1 MTIDHQP
8 APERGD
14 PPEGFIKQ
22 VKDAL
27 KHLYD
32 LPHLQRHP
40 LAQVSDPSMERPTES
55 PGQQLRRGI
64 IAAIE
69 SLSPGPG
76 VPFHAPRARLYNVLH
91 LHYVE
96 GMTIRE
102 VAHELG
108 ISVRQLYRDLR
119 RGEESVA
126 TVLWSH
132 HPTRAFQ
139 EPEAAL
145 PSSIQAEM
153 ARLETHP
160 RPTDVRAL
168 LQRAQEAVGRMASH
182 RSVILDVEVTSEPAV
197 ASTDPV
203 VAQQVLVNVLS
214 HAVQQAQPGTMRVKL
229 TSREEQVSLAL
240 RYTPEAAAADVS
252 VLNPV
257 AAQLVDRLGW
267 RVRQENEPE
276 GNRLVALHMAMFDS
290 TLLVIDDNEGL
301 IELLERYLTDQSCRV
316 VGALS
321 GQEGLRLAQGLDPDA
336 IVLDV
341 MMSEMDGWEL
351 LQRIRTL
358 PRTVSIP
365 VIICSVFNDPEL
377 AYSLGAS
384 LFLPKPVSR
393 GDVLAALRQV
403 GVL

>member
-1 MTIDHQP
+1 MTIDQQP
-8 APERGD
+8 AQERGA
-14 PPEGFIKQ
+14 PHEEFIKQ

-27 KHLYD
+27 KYLYD

-40 LAQVSDPSMERPTES
+40 LAQVSDPSTERPTES
-55 PGQQLRRGI
+55 PGQRLRRDI

-69 SLSPGPG
+69 SLSPGSD

-96 GMTIRE
+96 GMTVRE

-108 ISVRQLYRDLR
+108 ISMRQLYRDLR
-119 RGEESVA
+119 RGEESTA
-126 TVLWSH
+126 TVLWSRR
-132 HPTRAFQ
+132 PARASQ
-139 EPEAAL
+139 EPDTVQ

-168 LQRAQEAVGRMASH
+168 LQRAQEAVGRMASQY
-182 RSVILDVEVTSEPAV
+182 SVVLDIEVASEPAI

-203 VAQQVLVNVLS
+203 VAQQVLVNMLS
-214 HAVQQAQPGTMRVKL
+214 HAVQQTQPGSMRVTL
-229 TSREEQVSLAL
+229 TTGEEQVSLTL
-240 RYTPEAAAADVS
+240 RYTPKAETADIS
-252 VLNPV
+252 VFNSV
-257 AAQLVDRLGW
+257 AAQLVERLGW
-267 RVRQENEPE
+267 QVRQEDEPE
-276 GNRLVALHMAMFDS
+276 GNRIIALNMATFGS

-301 IELLERYLTDQSCRV
+301 IELLKRYLTDQACRI
-316 VGALS
+316 VGALG
-321 GQEGLRLAQGLDPDA
+321 GQEGLRMAQELDPDT

-341 MMSEMDGWEL
+341 MMPEMDGWEL
-351 LQRIRTL
+351 LQRIRTS
-358 PRTVSIP
+358 PHTADIP
-365 VIICSVFNDPEL
+365 VIICSVFDDPEL

-393 GDVLAALRQV
+393 ENVLAALRRV

>member
-1 MTIDHQP
+1 MTIDQ
-8 APERGD
+8 ATQERDESPEA
-14 PPEGFIKQ
+14 FIKQ
-22 VKDAL
+22 VRDAL
-27 KHLYD
+27 KYLYD
-32 LPHLQRHP
+32 LPHLQRHA
-40 LAQVSDPSMERPTES
+40 LAQASDPSSGRPAES
-55 PGQQLRRGI
+55 PGQQLRRDI

-76 VPFHAPRARLYNVLH
+76 VPFHAPHARLYNVLH
-91 LHYVE
+91 LHHVE
-96 GMTIRE
+96 GMTVRE
-102 VAHELG
+102 VAHELK
-108 ISVRQLYRDLR
+108 ISERQLYRDLR

-126 TVLWSH
+126 TVLWSYR
-132 HPTRAFQ
+132 PVRDFR
-139 EPEAAL
+139 EPDAVH

-168 LQRAQEAVGRMASH
+168 LQRAQKAVGRMASQH
-182 RSVILDVEVTSEPAV
+182 AVILDVEIAPGAAI

-203 VAQQVLVNVLS
+203 VAQQVLVNALS
-214 HAVQQAQPGTMRVKL
+214 HAVQQAQPGVMRVTL
-229 TSREEQVSLAL
+229 MSTEEQVSLTLCYA
-240 RYTPEAAAADVS
+240 PKAEASGIS

-257 AAQLVDRLGW
+257 AAQLVERLGW
-267 RVRQENEPE
+267 RVRQEDEPT
-276 GNRLVALHMAMFDS
+276 GNRIITLGMATFGS

-321 GQEGLRLAQGLDPDA
+321 GQEGLRVLQNLEPDA

-341 MMSEMDGWEL
+341 MMPEMDGWEL
-351 LQRIRTL
+351 LQRIRTS
-358 PRTVSIP
+358 PRTASIP

-377 AYSLGAS
+377 AYSLGVS

-393 GDVLAALRQV
+393 EDVLAALRQV
-403 GVL
+403 NVL